1 MESVLYLVHRIPYP
15 PNKGDKIRSY
25 NILKFLAQR
34 YRVHLGAFVDDAE
47 DFKYQSAL
55 NEICASNCLL
65 PLNAKRSKFK
75 SLSGFFRGQPL
86 TVPYY
91 HDNKMQRWVD
101 EVLADNAIDK
111 ALVFSSSMAQYLSAP
126 HFNRLRRLIDFVDI
140 DSDKW
145 AQYKTQASSVMKL
158 VYSYEA
164 RMLLK
169 WERQVA
175 HEFDASFFVS
185 EKEADMFK
193 LLAPEVS
200 EKVSHFN
207 NGVDTDYFSLDHEFE
222 SPYPEDSKS
231 IVFTGAMDYWAN
243 VDAVVWFANNVFPA
257 IREKIADANFYI
269 VGSKPDEKVKA
280 LASLRNIVVT
290 GAVKD
295 VRPYQAHAQVGVAPM
310 RIARGIQNKVLEAM
324 AMALPTVVSP
334 QGYEG
339 INAAPGQELLVVDEV
354 DAWIKAVVDLL
365 SSGDVASMAEAARQ
379 RVVQDYSW
387 QGSLKR
393 LEQFIR

>member
-1 MESVLYLVHRIPYP
+1 MESILYLVHRIPYL

-47 DFKYQSAL
+47 DFKHQSAL

-126 HFNRLRRLIDFVDI
+126 RFNRLRRLIDFVDI

-175 HEFDASFFVS
+175 HEFDTSFFVS
-185 EKEADMFK
+185 KKEADMFK
-193 LLAPEVS
+193 RLAPEVS
-200 EKVSHFN
+200 EKVSYFN
-207 NGVDTDYFSLDHEFE
+207 NGVDTDYFSPDHEFE
-222 SPYPEDSKS
+222 SPYPEGSKP

-257 IREKIADANFYI
+257 IRENIADANFYI

-295 VRPYQAHAQVGVAPM
+295 VRPYQAHAQIGVAPM

-324 AMALPTVVSP
+324 AMALPIVVSP

-339 INAAPGQELLVVDEV
+339 INAALGQELLVVDEV